1 MIQPAVMGFSGDA
14 GRLRLLYDLGCAFA
28 ARTDLDELVQ
38 LIVEKCCD
46 TFGAEGASVLRRDPD
61 ADELYFPYVVAH
73 DPAVAE
79 KLAGMRFPA
88 DQGIAGAV
96 VQSGRSILVEDAA
109 VDGRI
114 HREADRLT
122 GVTTRSLLAAPL
134 TTHQGTIGVLQ
145 LVNKRE
151 GTFTPEDLAF
161 LESLAGSVAV
171 AIENAELVRQLKASE
186 GRLRAQVGVL
196 RRDLARRNRFA
207 EIVGTSP
214 GMAEVFRL
222 MESAAP
228 TPITVL
234 IQGESGTGKELVAR
248 GIHNASERADG
259 PFIAVNCAALAENLL
274 ESELFGHRR
283 GSFTGAMHD
292 RVGLFEAAK
301 GGTIFLD
308 EVGEMPPVMQA
319 KLLRVL
325 QEGEVVPVGDNRPR
339 KVDVRVV
346 SATNRDLA
354 AQVRR
359 GLCREDLYY
368 RIAAFPIA
376 LPPLRERREDIL
388 PIAAHVLAI
397 TADRYRKRISGFEQ
411 SAIDLLVRYDWPGN
425 VRELQNEV
433 ERAVALARNDDAIGA
448 SHLSSKLRGAP
459 EGHRESAPFPGAEEP
474 DDAGKGVDR
483 SSAAPL
489 VSTLASL
496 RDARAAFEADFITKT
511 LAASGGNIT
520 RAAQAMG
527 LSRVALQKK
536 MKEYGLR

>member
-1 MIQPAVMGFSGDA
+1 MIQTGRMPSGDA
-14 GRLRLLYDLGCAFA
+14 SRLRLLYDLGCAFA
-28 ARTDLDELVQ
+28 ARTDLDELVR
-38 LIVEKCCD
+38 LVVEKCCD
-46 TFGAEGASVLRRDPD
+46 TFSTEGASVLRRDPES
-61 ADELYFPYVVAH
+61 DELYFPYVVAN

-96 VQSGRSILVEDAA
+96 VQTGRSILVEDASS
-109 VDGRI
+109 DPRI
-114 HREADRLT
+114 NREADRLT
-122 GVTTRSLLAAPL
+122 GITTRSLLAAPL

-145 LVNKRE
+145 LVNRRD
-151 GTFTPEDLAF
+151 GTFTADDLAF
-161 LESLAGSVAV
+161 LESLAGSIAV
-171 AIENAELVRQLKASE
+171 AIENAELVSRLKESE
-186 GRLRAQVGVL
+186 GRLRTQVGVL
-196 RRDLARRNRFA
+196 RRDLARQDRFT
-207 EIVGTSP
+207 EIVGTSKA
-214 GMAEVFRL
+214 MADVFRL

-248 GIHNASERADG
+248 GIHKASERAEG

-283 GSFTGAMHD
+283 GSFTGATHD

-308 EVGEMPPVMQA
+308 EVGEMPAVMQA

-339 KVDVRVV
+339 RVDVRVV

-354 AQVRR
+354 EEVRR
-359 GLCREDLYY
+359 GSFREDLFY

-376 LPPLRERREDIL
+376 LPALRERREDIL
-388 PIAAHVLAI
+388 PIAARMLAA
-397 TADRYRKRISGFEQ
+397 TAERYKKRVAGFEQ
-411 SAIDLLVRYDWPGN
+411 SAVDLLVRYGWPGN
-425 VRELQNEV
+425 VRELQNEI
-433 ERAVALARNDDAIGA
+433 ERATALARDEEAIGA
-448 SHLSSKLRGAP
+448 AHLSPKLRGEGPEARPAP
-459 EGHRESAPFPGAEEP
+459 AADEARRDGSATRGA
-474 DDAGKGVDR
+474 
-483 SSAAPL
+483 SAAA
-489 VSTLASL
+489 LASL

-520 RAAQAMG
+520 RAAQTMG

>member
-1 MIQPAVMGFSGDA
+1 MIEPGLMATGDA
-14 GRLRLLYDLGCAFA
+14 SRLRLLYDLGCAFA

-38 LIVEKCCD
+38 LVVEKCCD
-46 TFGAEGASVLRRDPD
+46 TFGAEGASVLRRDSES
-61 ADELYFPYVVAH
+61 DELYFPYVVAS

-79 KLAGMRFPA
+79 KLAGMRFAA
-88 DQGIAGAV
+88 DQGIAGEV
-96 VQSGRSILVEDAA
+96 VRTGRSILVEDAA
-109 VDGRI
+109 GDARI
-114 HREADRLT
+114 NREADRLT
-122 GVTTRSLLAAPL
+122 GITTRSLLAAPL

-145 LVNKRE
+145 LVNRAG
-151 GTFTPEDLAF
+151 GTFTTDDLAF

-186 GRLRAQVGVL
+186 GRLRTQVGVL
-196 RRDLARRNRFA
+196 RRDLARQDRFT
-207 EIVGTSP
+207 EIVGTSAA
-214 GMAEVFRL
+214 MAEVFRL

-248 GIHNASERADG
+248 GIHKASERADG

-283 GSFTGAMHD
+283 GSFTGASHD

-308 EVGEMPPVMQA
+308 EVGEMPAVMQA

-339 KVDVRVV
+339 RVDVRVV

-354 AQVRR
+354 EEVRR
-359 GLCREDLYY
+359 GGFREDLYY
-368 RIAAFPIA
+368 RVATFPIT
-376 LPPLRERREDIL
+376 LPALRERREDIL
-388 PIAAHVLAI
+388 PIAARMLAG
-397 TADRYRKRISGFEQ
+397 TAERYRKRIAGFEQ

-425 VRELQNEV
+425 VRELQNEI
-433 ERAVALARNDDAIGA
+433 ERATALARDEEAIVA
-448 SHLSSKLRGAP
+448 SHLSAKLRGAAP
-459 EGHRESAPFPGAEEP
+459 EPRPAAAGEAEGNAGDAKGARR
-474 DDAGKGVDR
+474 AT
-483 SSAAPL
+483 SL
-489 VSTLASL
+489 QLASL